1 MRAGKKGGALK
12 NWCLWTVC
20 CRRLLR
26 VLLDSKRIKPVN
38 LKGNQPWI
46 LIGKTDAEAEIP
58 VFWLFYA
65 NNWFIGKV
73 PHAGKD
79 WGQKEKRALEN
90 EMAGWHHQSNGH
102 ELGWTLGDGEGQGS
116 LACCSPQG
124 HKKLE
129 IGQLN
134 NNISKA
140 AAFTCWV
147 SICTLQ
153 SFGIP
158 GRGFSIGIEN
168 FTKIWMGKM
177 LWTNSLSQQWSRMW
191 KSKVVPFRW
200 DPGPETWSIFF
211 FAIF

>member
-1 MRAGKKGGALK
+1 M
-12 NWCLWTVC
+12 WC
-20 CRRLLR
+20 CRRP
-26 VLLDSKRIKPVN
+26 LDSKEIKPLN
-38 LKGNQPWI
+38 IKGNQPWI
-46 LIGKTDAEAEIP
+46 LIGKIDAEAETP

-73 PHAGKD
+73 PDAGKD

-90 EMAGWHHQSNGH
+90 EMAGRHHQSNGH
-102 ELGWTLGDGEGQGS
+102 ELGWTSGDGEGQGS

-124 HKKLE
+124 HKELE
-129 IGQLN
+129 IGQL

-147 SICTLQ
+147 SICTPQ
-153 SFGIP
+153 IFGIP

-168 FTKIWMGKM
+168 FTKIWMGMM
-177 LWTNSLSQQWSRMW
+177 LWTNTLSQQWSRMW

>member
-1 MRAGKKGGALK
+1 MSL
-12 NWCLWTVC
+12 NC
-20 CRRLLR
+20 
-26 VLLDSKRIKPVN
+26 VLQKTPESPLDSKRIKPVN

-46 LIGKTDAEAEIP
+46 LIGKIDAKAETP
-58 VFWLFYA
+58 VFWLSDA
-65 NNWFIGKV
+65 NNWLIGKV
-73 PHAGKD
+73 SDAGKD

-90 EMAGWHHQSNGH
+90 ELAGWHHQSNGH
-102 ELGWTLGDGEGQGS
+102 ELGWTSGDGEGQGS
-116 LACCSPQG
+116 LACCSPWG
-124 HKKLE
+124 HKELE
-129 IGQLN
+129 MIGQLNN

-147 SICTLQ
+147 SICTPQIL
-153 SFGIP
+153 GIP

-191 KSKVVPFRW
+191 TLKVVPFRW
-200 DPGPETWSIFF
+200 DPGPETWGIFF